1 MKRVSISRG
10 SGESVPNSAD
20 KKIKKYNLLA
30 TRLKLKLENS
40 DEHLKKDYENDKKKL
55 DLLDRMKSPCSDELG
70 PLISWKYPMIDYEKI
85 SNLVKEQFYNPTVM
99 ETMSCLVMSGLNS
112 EQNYMDLLKDIKI
125 IDLGTS
131 KSDMIVFFSNL
142 SDGKNKV
149 LTFKYDGDDILNE
162 AVIGMIMNL
171 FRDEIPTFT
180 WTYGLTK
187 CNLPMFMKDKNQ
199 LKMISAC
206 REPVQIGQG
215 DYIGLITEYIDGPTL
230 GKYLVNPSI
239 SLKRFRSAMLTIF
252 YSLKYANLKLKYVH
266 WDLHDS
272 NILMRSLNSKDN
284 YLYLKYDNQYLYVGD
299 HLATIIDFG
308 FNSLVKSKQLIGNFN
323 RADIGIN
330 PELSMSSKN
339 DLLKLLNYLYIELK
353 ENANKSLNIDLVYQD
368 LSHMFLFFV
377 GVTKE
382 SDLEKFSYEL
392 TKRYALFPNDAGGE
406 IIDNFFPN
414 TIENMIDY
422 LVKKDPSLVV
432 SQKPNSKILNCE
444 QQPENCLDAKEV
456 MDILFSRQDR
466 LNGLTDLIGYSN
478 VLKNETQ
485 TELLISSIRDYLDQ
499 IFNRLESITNQP
511 LISNIP
517 MIILMNELRW
527 IDSDLIQLNKIA
539 TEMQLKDMTKQI
551 SNMKRKLIAMIK
563 KYEKIGLKAFYNN
576 QYMLEKLTKVPDSQ
590 KQKLIEQMETDFLE
604 LTNKYK
610 LKSSTSSSPE
620 MN

>member
-1 MKRVSISRG
+1 
-10 SGESVPNSAD
+10 
-20 KKIKKYNLLA
+20 
-30 TRLKLKLENS
+30 
-40 DEHLKKDYENDKKKL
+40 
-55 DLLDRMKSPCSDELG
+55 MKSPCSDELG

-112 EQNYMDLLKDIKI
+112 EQNYMDLLKDVKI

-299 HLATIIDFG
+299 HLATIIDYG

-339 DLLKLLNYLYIELK
+339 DLLKLLNYLYIKLK

-368 LSHMFLFFV
+368 LSQMFLLFV
-377 GVTKE
+377 GVTTE

-392 TKRYALFPNDAGGE
+392 TKRYALFPNDASGE

-422 LVKKDPSLVV
+422 LVKKDSSLVV

-551 SNMKRKLIAMIK
+551 SKMKRKLIAMIK

-620 MN
+620 I